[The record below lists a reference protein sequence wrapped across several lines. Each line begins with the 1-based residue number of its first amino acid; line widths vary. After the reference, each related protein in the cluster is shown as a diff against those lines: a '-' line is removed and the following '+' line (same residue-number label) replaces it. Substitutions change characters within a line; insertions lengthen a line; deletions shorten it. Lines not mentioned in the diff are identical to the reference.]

1 MKLKLRDLKI
11 GDLVRI
17 NTLGL
22 AHKIQIMNGHAVA
35 EELYTISSKSKHGFY
50 VERFFYDIDDVIE
63 HYTKEN
69 NPEYFL

>member
-22 AHKIQIMNGHAVA
+22 AHAIQISNGNALA
-35 EELYTISSKSKHGFY
+35 KELYTISSKSKRGFY
-50 VERFFYDIDDVIE
+50 VELFFYDVDDVIE